1 MNMMITTLC
10 VKCTKNRCSDSTPN
24 LPTTSGLHS
33 ELVLNERIAK
43 LRSFCGM
50 LDSERERLG
59 NFKIF
64 QAREVCPGK
73 STVLFFSRGGR
84 RGRYYAG
91 AYKKRTLV
99 C

>member
-1 MNMMITTLC
+1 
-10 VKCTKNRCSDSTPN
+10 
-24 LPTTSGLHS
+24 
-33 ELVLNERIAK
+33 
-43 LRSFCGM
+43 M
-50 LDSERERLG
+50 LDSERKRLG

-73 STVLFFSRGGR
+73 STVPFFSRGGR